1 MDELDHSEEPLFKI
15 PVSFILLNIVKAKW
29 TLSHHLA
36 NTCLTV
42 PISNTQTE
50 LWTKDSVVRMT
61 THVSEIF
68 AEICFGI
75 LNKVAGSYRN
85 TELIKQ

>member
-15 PVSFILLNIVKAKW
+15 PVSFILLRIVKAKW
-29 TLSHHLA
+29 THSHHLA
-36 NTCLTV
+36 NTCVTV

-50 LWTKDSVVRMT
+50 LSTKDSVVLMT
-61 THVSEIF
+61 ALSLRFF
-68 AEICFGI
+68 AEISFWI
-75 LNKVAGSYRN
+75 LNKVDGSYRN